1 MSRPAAA
8 RDVALC
14 AIMVAMIE
22 ACKLCMQALPNI
34 ELTSFLLILF
44 SLRFRRLTLYVVP
57 VFTLIEGL
65 LYGFGLWW
73 VMYLYAWPLLTLAV
87 RPFDQVDS
95 AFFWAVFSG
104 VFGLLF
110 GLLCALPYFFIGFA
124 GGGLT
129 QGITQMFAWW
139 VAGIPFDI
147 IHCVSNFAL
156 MLVLYRPMSRLLDR
170 LPDILARP

>member
-8 RDVALC
+8 QDVAIA

-87 RPFDQVDS
+87 RPFEQVDS

-110 GLLCALPYFFIGFA
+110 GLLVPPPVTEIPYRHRSFRRCRSAPTCPACLHRHGY
-124 GGGLT
+124 G
-129 QGITQMFAWW
+129 
-139 VAGIPFDI
+139 
-147 IHCVSNFAL
+147 
-156 MLVLYRPMSRLLDR
+156 
-170 LPDILARP
+170 